1 MITQI
6 WSKTSSEIYSCYI
19 KREGFTFFDVLRTID
34 ANLKIEFRTIG
45 GYDDNNTYMEHS
57 IIDHTD
63 TKEPIRN
70 ESDLS
75 VPYKLF
81 SQKWLP
87 DDLAFYLDNAP
98 FTVTRFGFETDSGFF
113 CQNINRYSCD
123 SFSFQIP
130 NHEINTFFEAL
141 LAIDGDVA
149 AFLYQAKKYD
159 SCFLLY
165 ENEVLKIIV
174 PNIHY
179 IDLFLENEFLELTD
193 LFL

>member
-6 WSKTSSEIYSCYI
+6 WSKSSSETYYCYF

-34 ANLKIEFRTIG
+34 PNLKIEFRTIG
-45 GYDDNNTYMEHS
+45 GYDNNNTYMEHN

-63 TKEPIRN
+63 TNEPVTN

-75 VPYKLF
+75 IPYKLF
-81 SQKWLP
+81 SKKWLP
-87 DDLAFYLDNAP
+87 DDLAYYLDNAP

-113 CQNINRYSCD
+113 CQNNNRFSCD

-159 SCFLLY
+159 SCFLIY
-165 ENEVLKIIV
+165 ENEVMKIII
-174 PNIHY
+174 PNVHY
-179 IDLFLENEFLELTD
+179 IDIFLENEFLELPD